1 VTIALNSR
9 NTADE
14 VRSSQPAH
22 WGFWGTVIW
31 GAVIAVIFVVLQVV
45 AVLVVV
51 VSRNGNLSKSEL
63 MKLFSS
69 AGEDGYLLSLAT
81 FVTTVVGCGL
91 IVGVIKLKKGSVL
104 TEYLCIRSV
113 SLIRMLRWIGFLA
126 GLIVLSDSITILLGR
141 PIVPPFMSAVYATG
155 DPLWMIWVALIIAAP
170 LFEETFFRGFL
181 FKGFESSF
189 MGPIGA
195 VLMTAGLWA
204 AIHVQYDAYGVATI
218 FCGGLLL
225 GAARVL
231 TRSLLV
237 PLGLHAAASLVATIE
252 AAILG

>member
-1 VTIALNSR
+1 MNSSD
-9 NTADE
+9 TTDQI
-14 VRSSQPAH
+14 RSSQPVH
-22 WGFWGTVIW
+22 WEFWGTVIW
-31 GAVIAVIFVVLQVV
+31 GAVIAAIFIVLQVITM
-45 AVLVVV
+45 LVVV
-51 VSRNGNLSKSEL
+51 VSRNRNLSESEL
-63 MKLFSS
+63 MKLFIS

-81 FVTTVVGCGL
+81 FATTVVGCGL

-113 SLIRMLRWIGFLA
+113 SLRKMLRWIGLLA
-126 GLIVLSDSITILLGR
+126 GLIVLSDSITTLLGR
-141 PIVPPFMSAVYATG
+141 PIVPPFMSTVYATA
-155 DPLWMIWVALIIAAP
+155 DPPWMLWIALIIAAP
-170 LFEETFFRGFL
+170 LFEEAFFRGFL

-195 VLMTAGLWA
+195 VLVTAGLWA
-204 AIHVQYDAYGVATI
+204 VIHVQYDAYGVTTI

-225 GAARVL
+225 GAARVF
-231 TRSLLV
+231 TGSLLV